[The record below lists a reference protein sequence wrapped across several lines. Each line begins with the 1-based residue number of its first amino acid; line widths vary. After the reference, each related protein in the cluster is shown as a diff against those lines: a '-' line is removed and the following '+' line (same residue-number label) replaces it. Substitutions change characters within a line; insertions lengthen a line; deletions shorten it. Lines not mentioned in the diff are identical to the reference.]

1 VDDTVH
7 GLRLTGAR
15 GYAICPVAQPV
26 KIRIHGSH
34 TGERE
39 TSRRLGTSLVI
50 TAFRCRALYPHYG
63 GVPAPTRRKVPTV
76 KVVFLETV
84 EGSGAMGDI
93 RDVANGFAR
102 NYLLP
107 RGYAAPATPQL
118 LEQAAEL
125 AQIEGERQRV
135 EDERAHGLVGKLEIA
150 TLVMTVRVGEQGRLY
165 GSVTS
170 ADIAE
175 KAGEILGEELDR
187 RRVLLPEV
195 IRNVGLFPV
204 TLRLSRNIATEVNV
218 AVVDAEAPEGVDA
231 AVEQLLAPPVM
242 EEPEPEATPTEEE
255 SDVTETA
262 DVSEQGK
269 NELDGDETSAEAS
282 ADTSDASDD
291 PASTDDA
298 EAVEA
303 DSDAETEE
311 AVTE

>member
-1 VDDTVH
+1 M
-7 GLRLTGAR
+7 
-15 GYAICPVAQPV
+15 
-26 KIRIHGSH
+26 
-34 TGERE
+34 
-39 TSRRLGTSLVI
+39 
-50 TAFRCRALYPHYG
+50 
-63 GVPAPTRRKVPTV
+63 

-118 LEQAAEL
+118 IEQAAEL

-135 EDERAHGLVGKLEIA
+135 EDERAHGLVGKLENA

-204 TLRLSRNIATEVNV
+204 TLRLSRNIAAEVNV
-218 AVVDAEAPEGVDA
+218 AVVDAETPEGVDA

-242 EEPEPEATPTEEE
+242 EEPEPEATPAEEE
-255 SDVTETA
+255 SDVTETD

-269 NELDGDETSAEAS
+269 NELDGEEAPDEASAEAS
-282 ADTSDASDD
+282 ADVAAETSDASDE

-298 EAVEA
+298 EADEA
-303 DSDAETEE
+303 ASDDETEE